1 MKFKIP
7 THDPYTGELN
17 PYYEELTGEKN
28 PYDIFNTKIDL
39 TKITCH
45 SGGAVGADTVWDEI
59 GEEFGVK
66 TNAYSYRTKSHVSQ
80 NKVEISDQDY
90 EEGVIQIT
98 KANEILGRFGIHK
111 YMNLLARNW
120 SQVKYSKQVFAIGT
134 IIEAGGKSVKGY
146 KNNSKNDVVDGG
158 TGYAVMM
165 GINQQNDVYVFDQ
178 IKDKWFKWDYDTLR
192 FVELKD
198 VPSITEQ
205 DFAGIG
211 TREIRPNGI
220 QAIRDVYTKTFIK

>member
-1 MKFKIP
+1 M
-7 THDPYTGELN
+7 
-17 PYYEELTGEKN
+17 
-28 PYDIFNTKIDL
+28 DIFNTKIDL

-134 IIEAGGKSVKGY
+134 IIEAGEKSVKGY
-146 KNNSKNDVVDGG
+146 KNKSNNDVVDGG

-165 GINQQNDVYVFDQ
+165 AINQQNDVYVFDQ

-220 QAIRDVYTKTFIK
+220 KAIRDVYTKTFIK

>member
-1 MKFKIP
+1 M
-7 THDPYTGELN
+7 
-17 PYYEELTGEKN
+17 
-28 PYDIFNTKIDL
+28 DIFNTKIDL

-66 TNAYSYRTKSHVSQ
+66 ANAYSYRTKSHVSQ

-134 IIEAGGKSVKGY
+134 IIEAGEKSVKGY
-146 KNNSKNDVVDGG
+146 KNKSNNDVVDGG

-165 GINQQNDVYVFDQ
+165 AINQQNDVYVFDQ

-220 QAIRDVYTKTFIK
+220 KAIRDVYTKTFIK